1 MAKSGIAEGEI
12 REGLLCPICMY
23 DLHTVDQL
31 QEHFDVNHSTEDND
45 VIQAL
50 KGFFD
55 KAKRKILKQDTL
67 DNDFI
72 KPSFEPEPVINLKS
86 DAIYISWEPQ
96 DVGLTTSHTQ
106 SFKTLREKKINRYVI
121 ETNKLLIRL
130 DKLICDI
137 SIDPEKKKEF
147 EKSIVPWVAD
157 SDVPL
162 CPGCAKS
169 FGLSRRWHHCRL
181 CGFVMCNSCSF
192 FISYDFARKLT
203 LPAISD
209 DQRLLQKSSPV
220 SRKGSA
226 ASLMSV
232 VNLSSDHHLLRI
244 CKDCN
249 MLLQRHDKMVEL
261 KNHKPVVV
269 QIYERLRECMGE
281 VNKLIPQ
288 YKEVIESLNSGE
300 TDYQLQNAQELKIKI
315 TKLAERID
323 AHSKRIA
330 KLESTDEENSSRAVQ
345 LQSGV
350 RMAASQFL
358 RTSVL
363 VLPNPPSQEEFARYQ
378 SMRLDQ
384 VHRRIQQEKEAEM
397 LWNQKESSKS
407 PSPVKSPAP
416 VKTPAQRVAEPV
428 TPDTGW
434 CVSTDAAKEE
444 EDPMIQQIKN
454 IHGYIEQARLDQRY
468 DEVKMLENNLKELQ
482 LEHSRQKTEH

>member
-1 MAKSGIAEGEI
+1 MAKSSSGFTEGEI

-23 DLHTVDQL
+23 DLHTIDQL
-31 QEHFDVNHSTEDND
+31 QEHFDVNHSTEDTD

-67 DNDFI
+67 DSDFI
-72 KPSFEPEPVINLKS
+72 KPPFEIEPVYTVKS
-86 DAIYISWEPQ
+86 DFVDISWEQ
-96 DVGLTTSHTQ
+96 DLGLISSHTQ
-106 SFKTLREKKINRYVI
+106 YFKMLRDKKINRYVI

-137 SIDPEKKKEF
+137 SSDPEKKKEY

-181 CGFVMCNSCSF
+181 CGYVMCNSCSF

-232 VNLSSDHHLLRI
+232 VNIGSDHQNLRI

-249 MLLQRHDKMVEL
+249 MLLQRHDKMLEL
-261 KNHKPVVV
+261 KNHRPVIV
-269 QIYERLRECMGE
+269 QLYERLRECMSE
-281 VNKLIPQ
+281 VDKLVPH
-288 YKEVIESLNSGE
+288 YKEMIESLNSGE
-300 TDYQLQNAQELKIKI
+300 TDYQLQDVQELKFKI
-315 TKLAERID
+315 TKLAEKID
-323 AHSKRIA
+323 THSKRIA
-330 KLESTDEENSSRAVQ
+330 KLESTDEESNSRALQ
-345 LQSGV
+345 LQSGI

-358 RTSVL
+358 RNNVL
-363 VLPNPPSQEEFARYQ
+363 TLPSPPTEEELARYR

-397 LWNQKESSKS
+397 LRNQKESSKS
-407 PSPVKSPAP
+407 PSPVKSPNQ
-416 VKTPAQRVAEPV
+416 QRVAEPV
-428 TPDTGW
+428 SPDTGW
-434 CVSTDAAKEE
+434 CVSTDSVKEE
-444 EDPMIQQIKN
+444 EDPMVQQIKI
-454 IHGYIEQARLDQRY
+454 IHKYIKQAKLDHKY

-482 LEHSRQKTEH
+482 LEHSKQKTSY

>member
-1 MAKSGIAEGEI
+1 MAKSASGITEGEI

-31 QEHFDVNHSTEDND
+31 QEHFELNHSSEDTD

-67 DNDFI
+67 DNDFSR
-72 KPSFEPEPVINLKS
+72 PFEAELVCNFKPEPIDMTWEEQDIGL
-86 DAIYISWEPQ
+86 IS
-96 DVGLTTSHTQ
+96 SHTQ
-106 SFKTLREKKINRYVI
+106 YFKKFRDKKINRFVI

-137 SIDPEKKKEF
+137 SSDPEKKKEF

-181 CGFVMCNSCSF
+181 CGYVMCNSCSF

-209 DQRLLQKSSPV
+209 DQCLLQKSSPV
-220 SRKGSA
+220 FRKGSA

-232 VNLSSDHHLLRI
+232 VNIGSDHHLLRI

-249 MLLQRHDKMVEL
+249 LLLQRHEKMLDL
-261 KNHKPVVV
+261 KNHRPVIV
-269 QIYERLRECMGE
+269 QIYERLREGMNE
-281 VNKLIPQ
+281 VEKLVPQ
-288 YKEVIESLNSGE
+288 YIEMIESLNSGE
-300 TDYQLQNAQELKIKI
+300 TDYQLQDAQTLKLKI
-315 TKLAERID
+315 TKLAEKID
-323 AHSKRIA
+323 VHSKRIA
-330 KLESTDEENSSRAVQ
+330 KLEPTEEESSNRAIQ
-345 LQSGV
+345 LQSGI

-358 RTSVL
+358 RNAVL
-363 VLPNPPSQEEFARYQ
+363 SLPSPPTQEELARYQ

-384 VHRRIQQEKEAEM
+384 VHRRIQLEKEAEM
-397 LWNQKESSKS
+397 LRNQKENSKS
-407 PSPVKSPAP
+407 PSPVK
-416 VKTPAQRVAEPV
+416 TPTQKFTEPV

-434 CVSTDAAKEE
+434 CVSTDTVKEE
-444 EDPMIQQIKN
+444 EDPMIQQIN
-454 IHGYIEQARLDQRY
+454 IIHNYIKQARLDHKY

-482 LEHSRQKTEH
+482 LEHSRQKAKNY